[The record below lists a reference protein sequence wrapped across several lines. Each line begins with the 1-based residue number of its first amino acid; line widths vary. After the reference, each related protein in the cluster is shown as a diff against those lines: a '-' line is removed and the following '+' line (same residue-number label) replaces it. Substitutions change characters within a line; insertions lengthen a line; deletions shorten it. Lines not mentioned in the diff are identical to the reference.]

1 MLVAAGVRVVP
12 TSALLKYLSVLKL
25 GVLQTLQKALALVI
39 SMLLLLSSKLIIV
52 DALRGMRLQ
61 VELVLEGPAT
71 D

>member
-1 MLVAAGVRVVP
+1 MLVAAGVQVVP
-12 TSALLKYLSVLKL
+12 TSALLKYLSMLKL

-52 DALRGMRLQ
+52 DTLRGTRLQ
-61 VELVLEGPAT
+61 VELVLEGPTT